1 MQPPIF
7 STTIPHLVFS
17 IFTFLPCLKNLRSW
31 RLAIAFYQGS
41 KIRRM
46 VPGLFV
52 VCFLLS
58 FVSSVFCLYTTC
70 CCTHFDSSL
79 EVESYG
85 IFGFLNLMTKYIRLY
100 ALTLLNISI
109 TLVWWLQIALN
120 VHLVYVTSGPNVN
133 TGILLRMI
141 LFSFFVSQ
149 KKVLMFAS
157 FVNEMDAILYIFYYS
172 LLSFALSCSA
182 LLALTNILQDTWHKG
197 CLQNLA
203 FCAAFH
209 IILFMFL

>member
-1 MQPPIF
+1 
-7 STTIPHLVFS
+7 
-17 IFTFLPCLKNLRSW
+17 
-31 RLAIAFYQGS
+31 
-41 KIRRM
+41 M

-58 FVSSVFCLYTTC
+58 FVSSMFCLYSTC

-109 TLVWWLQIALN
+109 TLVRWLQIALN

-133 TGILLRMI
+133 TGTLLCMI
-141 LFSFFVSQ
+141 LFSFFFFCLSEKSSHVCFFRGQ
-149 KKVLMFAS
+149 DGCYPLHFLLLTFEFCS
-157 FVNEMDAILYIFYYS
+157 F
-172 LLSFALSCSA
+172 LLCFVGFNQHPPRYMA
-182 LLALTNILQDTWHKG
+182 
-197 CLQNLA
+197 
-203 FCAAFH
+203 
-209 IILFMFL
+209 